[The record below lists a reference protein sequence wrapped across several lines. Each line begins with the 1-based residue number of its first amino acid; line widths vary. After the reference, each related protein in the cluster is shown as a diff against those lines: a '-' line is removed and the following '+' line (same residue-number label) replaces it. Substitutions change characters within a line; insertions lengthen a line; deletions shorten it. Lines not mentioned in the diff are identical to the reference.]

1 MGKKNYYLGI
11 DLGTTNSLIAWGR
24 IDPRTNQIETK
35 TIDINMMIAGGG
47 MGRSNLLPSFVYFKE
62 KSVAIVGAYAKDMQ
76 GRQPDR
82 VVKSVKSLIG
92 TNKSF
97 EFDGKKHTP
106 AEISALILKHMVHSA
121 ESFFGFIPNDVVIAV
136 PASFDS
142 DMRNATI
149 EAARLA
155 GFKIQEDDGS
165 PRNILLSEPKAALYD
180 FINRQNKGEI
190 PDSLIDFRKSQNV
203 LVFDLGGGTLDV
215 SLHKIFLNGE
225 TGSIEIEDYAI
236 SRYTRIG
243 GDDFDRYLADEFMKV
258 FSRKV
263 NLSEL
268 NNFQRNDLLAKFL
281 QIAEEAK
288 MELSS
293 EIENRRIAGLTDFDA
308 VEIEIIKANIFDNK
322 LFEYDLS
329 LSKYEQITD
338 NLLGKDLDLVS
349 LQRID
354 KLDDK
359 QMNNIIYPILDVL
372 RKANEKSGA
381 EIHVD
386 AVLLNGGMT
395 KLYCIQKRLEVFFGF
410 KPIAVGDPDKAVA
423 RGAVVYHYNLHRGI
437 RPTTI
442 LNDTIG
448 IEVAGGYVKHLVPA
462 GTVLPFKSKIYKD
475 FVVQN
480 DGACYLDLPFY
491 LGRSKSTGMPN
502 RKIASRRVK
511 FSRPL
516 QEGDPISFQVS
527 VDEMNIMTADG
538 WLENDAEHKFTITVL
553 PYQEERQ
560 SDLKA
565 QSVPPTGFVR
575 PVKRQDDQLFRE
587 TLNVRDVLNSLRN
600 LFSRIGNC
608 YTPVNRPAMGKIRSI
623 ENSILKASNRQDF
636 IEPLLDLLD
645 NTNNE
650 GRGRILILLG
660 NLAEYYPD
668 SAVRIGQV
676 AMAYSDPLTV
686 EMKNTRVVNTLI
698 KYAVETLGKTGLPM
712 AESHFINLLYKNNVD
727 AIRSSILHSIGKTG
741 NSANAVNHLK
751 TYLRSYKIGE
761 RIAAGWSLGR
771 VGSREKDNCLP
782 IEQVRG
788 VIPLLLNTLKA
799 ETHQDA
805 QRNYVY
811 ALGEICDR
819 RFPEKG
825 IIDRVEGDKAISV
838 LNQFQKS
845 SSSYTSLSQLSNMR
859 QSIILENFVQVAVS
873 MIAGVALSQD
883 EEQQL
888 LAIRTVLAG

>member
-1 MGKKNYYLGI
+1 MSKKNYYLGI

-62 KSVAIVGAYAKDMQ
+62 KSVPIIGAYAKDMQ

-82 VVKSVKSLIG
+82 VVKSVKSLMGI
-92 TNKSF
+92 TKAL
-97 EFDGKKHTP
+97 EFDGKKYTP

-121 ESFFGFIPNDVVIAV
+121 GSFFGFVPDDVVIAV

-190 PDSLIDFRKSQNV
+190 PDSLIDFREPKNV

-225 TGSIEIEDYAI
+225 TGRIEIEDYSI

-243 GDDFDRYLADEFMKV
+243 GDDFDLYLVDEFMQV

-268 NNFQRNDLLAKFL
+268 NDFQRNDLRAKFL

-288 MELSS
+288 IELSS

-308 VEIEIIKANIFDNK
+308 VETEIIKANIFDNK

-329 LSKYEQITD
+329 LSKYEQLISP
-338 NLLGKDLDLVS
+338 LLGKNLDLVS

-354 KLDDK
+354 ELDGK

-372 RKANEKSGA
+372 RKANEKSGG
-381 EIHVD
+381 ETHVD

-395 KLYCIQKRLEVFFGF
+395 KLYSIQKRLKDFFGF

-423 RGAVVYHYNLHRGI
+423 RGAVVYHYDLHRGI

-462 GTVLPFKSKIYKD
+462 GTVLPFKSKVYKD
-475 FVVQN
+475 FMVHN

-491 LGRSKSTGMPN
+491 LGRSKTTAMPN

-538 WLENDAEHKFTITVL
+538 WLENDAEHKFTVTVL
-553 PYQEERQ
+553 PYEEER
-560 SDLKA
+560 KA
-565 QSVPPTGFVR
+565 DSPVQGVPPAGFVK
-575 PVKRQDDQLFRE
+575 PVKKQNDLFFRD
-587 TLNVRDVLNSLRN
+587 TLHVKDVLNSLKS
-600 LFSRIGNC
+600 LFSRIGDY

-623 ENSILKASNRQDF
+623 ENSILKAKNRQDF
-636 IEPLLDLLD
+636 IGPLFDLLD
-645 NTNNE
+645 KTNNE
-650 GRGRILILLG
+650 GRGRIMILLG
-660 NLAEYYPD
+660 NLAECYPD
-668 SAVRIGQV
+668 SAARIGQI

-686 EMKNTRVVNTLI
+686 EMKNTRLVNTLV
-698 KYAVETLGKTGLPM
+698 KYAVETLGKTGLPV
-712 AESHFINLLYKNNVD
+712 AESHLINLLYKNNVD
-727 AIRSSILHSIGKTG
+727 TIRSSILYSIGKTG

-751 TYLRSYKIGE
+751 TYLRSYKTGE
-761 RIAAGWSLGR
+761 RIAVGWSLGR
-771 VGSREKDNCLP
+771 VGSREKENYLP
-782 IEQVRG
+782 IEQLSG
-788 VIPLLLNTLKA
+788 VIPSLIDTLKN

-805 QRNYVY
+805 QRNCVY

-819 RFPEKG
+819 RFPERG
-825 IIDRVEGDKAISV
+825 IIDRVAGEKVISV

-845 SSSYTSLSQLSNMR
+845 SSKYTSLSQLSNVR
-859 QSIILENFVQVAVS
+859 QNMILDNFVQVAVN
-873 MIAGVALSQD
+873 MIAGVALNQE